1 MCVSQKT
8 TCWNLFFFPLSCVE
22 PKDWTLV
29 VRLGG
34 KCPYSWAV
42 SSPPLGF
49 EVSVDVVLHEN
60 YLSRHLCEADSSV
73 GHHTGRSW
81 SWRFP
86 VKFLISS
93 TLLQLFL
100 VFEYLLFPSFTPGY
114 WKFIKMTSYSQWI
127 MNIPVRSSELS
138 HPVTDLIHMAS
149 HLYCGLLRISLCP
162 NHISL
167 VTLFRGSSS
176 VDWQINFILI
186 FLRFIFYFCFC
197 MSLCHMCV
205 EPVEARRR
213 HWISWNWNSRL
224 LWTAWGG
231 AARVT
236 SAPNCWAISPAFYI
250 FPICEFAFLVP
261 VLFWLSFLEIK
272 KGDFLGTKPWRT
284 WCSWALV
291 ISSAGL
297 VSSVS
302 QFPRFS
308 SLWSEA
314 DFSGQIAV
322 GFKC

>member
-34 KCPYSWAV
+34 KCPYSWAI

-81 SWRFP
+81 RFP

-114 WKFIKMTSYSQWI
+114 WKSIKMTSYSQWI

-186 FLRFIFYFCFC
+186 FLRFIFTFVSVC
-197 MSLCHMCV
+197 LCATCVWNLWRPEGGIEFPGTGIPDCCEQPGVELQESQVPLTV
-205 EPVEARRR
+205 EPSLQPF
-213 HWISWNWNSRL
+213 I
-224 LWTAWGG
+224 
-231 AARVT
+231 
-236 SAPNCWAISPAFYI
+236 
-250 FPICEFAFLVP
+250 
-261 VLFWLSFLEIK
+261 SFL
-272 KGDFLGTKPWRT
+272 
-284 WCSWALV
+284 
-291 ISSAGL
+291 
-297 VSSVS
+297 SVS
-302 QFPRFS
+302 LHSWCQCYF
-308 SLWSEA
+308 
-314 DFSGQIAV
+314 
-322 GFKC
+322 GFHF